1 MHSINMTAAEIE
13 RFAYI
18 SGNTLAAEGWGAFDC
33 ACDDVETLETS
44 LDNALD
50 FVGCSGKRG
59 TDLYSSLQDVGIQ
72 AKAAPVMECA
82 LRTLASALSVPGRIT
97 KRQLVDLSKV
107 LLAIVE
113 TPDDFNRLSVE
124 TAVYNAL
131 D

>member
-1 MHSINMTAAEIE
+1 MTAAEIE

-59 TDLYSSLQDVGIQ
+59 NDLYSSLQDVGIQ
-72 AKAAPVMECA
+72 AAAAPVLECA

-97 KRQLVDLSKV
+97 KRQLAELSKA
-107 LLAIVE
+107 LIEIADA
-113 TPDDFNRLSVE
+113 PDDFTRFSVG

>member
-1 MHSINMTAAEIE
+1 MTAAEIE

-59 TDLYSSLQDVGIQ
+59 TDLYSSLEDVGNQ
-72 AKAAPVMECA
+72 AKAAPIMESA

-97 KRQLVDLSKV
+97 KRQLAELFRL
-107 LLAIVE
+107 LLAIAE
-113 TPDDFNRLSVE
+113 APEDFTRFSVG